1 MFFLIFFLVAANDL
15 PQQIHIAA
23 TEVVGRIVFT
33 WSTRNH
39 SSSEVKILYDTW
51 KTFTGEIRD
60 FKMDQNY
67 WKVHSVVVN
76 LIAGKEYKYQVGSLN
91 TFSQVF
97 KLKVP
102 KNQEEAQV
110 VVFGDFS
117 FHQGGKSTWKAV
129 NEFFKDEGFES
140 LIVTGDLAYNLHSKQ
155 GKIGDDFMNRVQVL
169 SSVVPFMVS
178 PGNHEGFDGY
188 YNYFRRFDMPG
199 SKLFYTFTVGFVRF
213 VCIHTEVFINEG
225 QKLQEMMEFL
235 VKVLNRCISD
245 YKKYPWLVVYGHRP
259 VYCQSKT
266 KSKSC
271 DAIEMKE
278 GIEEILNFHLVDLYI
293 NSHVHNYQRTFPTS
307 KGKVAE
313 ASPQEDI
320 RNFLEPGKTIFV
332 TNGAAGANSEN
343 TVVDDGPYEKWMA
356 YMDHELSFGVL
367 KANQSHLQY
376 RQIRSSDRKVIDSFT
391 VVKPYFF
398 S

>member
-1 MFFLIFFLVAANDL
+1 MFFLIFYLATAIDL

-23 TEVVGRIVFT
+23 TEVVGRLVFT

-39 SSSEVKILYDTW
+39 SASEVKILYETW
-51 KTFTGEIRD
+51 KTYKGEIRE
-60 FKMDQNY
+60 FKMNQNY

-76 LIAGKEYKYQVGSLN
+76 LIAGKVYKYQVGSFN
-91 TFSQVF
+91 TFSQVL

-110 VVFGDFS
+110 VFLGDFS
-117 FHQGGKSTWKAV
+117 FHLGGKITWKAV
-129 NEFFKDEGFES
+129 NEFFNDEGFES

-155 GKIGDDFMNRVQVL
+155 GKIGDDFMNKVQVL

-188 YNYFRRFDMPG
+188 LNYFNRFDMPG

-225 QKLQEMMEFL
+225 EKLQEMMGFL
-235 VKVLNRCISD
+235 GKVLNRCISD

-259 VYCQSKT
+259 VYCQSKN
-266 KSKSC
+266 KNKSC
-271 DAIEMKE
+271 EAKEMKE
-278 GIEEILNFHLVDLYI
+278 GIEDILDFHLVDLYI
-293 NSHVHNYQRTFPTS
+293 NSHVHNYQRTLPVF

-313 ASPQEDI
+313 GSFDKDF
-320 RNFLEPGKTIFV
+320 RRFDEPGKTIFV
-332 TNGAAGANSEN
+332 TNGAAGANKEN
-343 TVVDDGPYEKWMA
+343 TIVDDGPYEEWMA
-356 YMDHELSFGVL
+356 FMSHELSFGVL

-376 RQIRSSDRKVIDSFT
+376 SQIRSSDGKVIDSFII
-391 VVKPYFF
+391 VKPYFF
-398 S
+398 